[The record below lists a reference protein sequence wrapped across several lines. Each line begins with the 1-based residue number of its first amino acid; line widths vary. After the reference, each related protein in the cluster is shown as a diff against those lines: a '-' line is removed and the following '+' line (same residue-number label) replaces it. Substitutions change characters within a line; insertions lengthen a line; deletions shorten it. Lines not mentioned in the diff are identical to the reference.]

1 MTEEELRR
9 WQAEISADP
18 VNADISSLDPAEYKF
33 LDLYRQLIVEYKQGV
48 DAGDGIRNHDYWDA
62 HVAWF
67 VTKNLTVVAA
77 FAETGDKDRF
87 YSHGSTKKLGVGSGA
102 GFSVQYQF

>member
-1 MTEEELRR
+1 MITIEQL
-9 WQAEISADP
+9 
-18 VNADISSLDPAEYKF
+18 NAIRKEMAPKLAMRHGHGHF
-33 LDLYRQLIVEYKQGV
+33 V

-87 YSHGSTKKLGVGSGA
+87 YRHGSTKKLGVGSGA
-102 GFSVQYQF
+102 VFSVQYQF